1 MHFPNAKEKPVP
13 TPKKASKPK
22 ELGRKDQTARNKDLK
37 TAKAKAAP
45 KKMEKPK
52 PKPPPKVKQVVFF
65 FGGELDRIGGT
76 EDIWGLGIWKV
87 RHCTSN

>member
-37 TAKAKAAP
+37 TAAKAKAAP

-65 FGGELDRIGGT
+65 WGGNWIG
-76 EDIWGLGIWKV
+76 
-87 RHCTSN
+87 